1 MTTIPLIRTSNLLP
15 FINFLDTVGTPVNRL
30 LTDLYLQRENVF
42 NPYAVC
48 TEDQMWSFLAKS
60 ARLEGI
66 EDLGILVAQQSRIED
81 LGIFGQ
87 ILLQSV
93 TLKDCLE
100 NFISFISKHHSH
112 GRERFWLKINQN
124 QAFFCAKNPYKY
136 KKIGSFQS
144 TGYTVV
150 FMLNLLKAYLGNQ
163 WKPNCI
169 YLQDSS
175 RKIWEN
181 CTSFVDVNLYYE
193 QDYYAIIFPRDLL
206 YTVKAQNKLTV
217 EELQLRSWQS
227 FNPPETL
234 PESLKIILTSMIPEQ
249 ITQLDIIAEIIGI
262 SKRTLNRLLQNQQ
275 TSYKE
280 ILAKT
285 RYEIA
290 VKKLAYCSDS
300 ITEIAF
306 DLGYSD
312 PAHFTRAFKKW
323 TGFSPSQFRRMLQR
337 R

>member
-1 MTTIPLIRTSNLLP
+1 MTAIPLIRTSNLLP

-30 LTDLYLQRENVF
+30 LTDLYLERENIF

-48 TEDQMWSFLAKS
+48 TENQMWSFLAKS

-66 EDLGILVAQQSRIED
+66 EDLGILVAQQSSIED

-112 GRERFWLKINQN
+112 GRERFGLNISQN
-124 QAFFCAKNPYKY
+124 KAFFCAKNPYKY

-175 RKIWEN
+175 RKIWET
-181 CTSFVDVNLYYE
+181 CASFADIDLYFE
-193 QDYYAIIFPRDLL
+193 QDCYAIIFPRDLL
-206 YTVKAQNKLTV
+206 YTVKAQNQLTI
-217 EELQLRSWQS
+217 EDLPLSSWQS

-234 PESLKIILTSMIPEQ
+234 SKSLEIILKSMIPEG
-249 ITQLDIIAEIIGI
+249 ITQLDIIAEIVGI
-262 SKRTLNRLLQNQQ
+262 SKRTLNRLLQKEQ
-275 TSYKE
+275 TTYKE

-290 VKKLAYCSDS
+290 VKKLAYSSAS

-306 DLGYSD
+306 DLGYSE

-323 TGFSPSQFRRMLQR
+323 TVFSPSQFRRMLQR